1 MEIKLRSFR
10 VPRSLPPA
18 SFSFHLLVLA
28 LKWGRHYPDIYDD
41 RYL

>member
-18 SFSFHLLVLA
+18 SFSFHLLA